1 MVIKDRK
8 IVIEPTPELFR
19 KLYED
24 GFTDDEFLNNFGIS
38 TTKSPSV
45 RDLLIRYFGVVEYL
59 KSKQERVRSLTRI
72 YNGRKPSTRV
82 ASRKKER
89 SRKR

>member
-1 MVIKDRK
+1 MRIEKGR
-8 IVIEPTPELFR
+8 IVVEPSPELFK

-59 KSKQERVRSLTRI
+59 KSKQERVRSLERI
-72 YNGRKPSTRV
+72 YNGR
-82 ASRKKER
+82 ASRYKKKR
-89 SRKR
+89 RKKRTK